1 MESVVASS
9 RFARELRRELP
20 DWIARGWVT
29 PAAAGELTAR
39 YPERSR
45 RFGATVVL
53 PVLGAALVLGGLIL
67 VLAHNWEELSRPFRA
82 ALALL
87 PLAGTVWLGART
99 LARGGPAA
107 AREAVAVANSLA
119 VAAAISLVAQTYQ
132 ISGDTPRFLL
142 TWAALTLPGALLLR
156 SAVAAALYTALAVA
170 WGFAQRDVALAA
182 GGLAGLLL
190 GTVAWTVVEVRVR
203 RRSLPV
209 LGMVYLLGGL
219 WLVPAALRGVAGA
232 WILPGY
238 LAWAALWTALSGP
251 RPVAPASAAT
261 RFPAVIGIGAVGVLL
276 SFRPAWRS
284 LGGHWWSATRTSW
297 ETGAGIA
304 WFCVLW
310 ALAAVA
316 AVAAWRTADGVR
328 RAWLVAPFVLGF
340 LWLGHAAGLD
350 LLWGV
355 VAANVLL
362 VGLGLV
368 TFLDGWRSHDGF
380 RLNFGWLL
388 LGALMLVRFF
398 DQDLSYLVRGVAF
411 VALGVSFL
419 VLNRVL
425 VRRRAA
431 VTGGRE
437 GGS

>member
-1 MESVVASS
+1 MASS
-9 RFARELRRELP
+9 RFARELHRELP

-29 PAAAGELTAR
+29 SAAAGELTAR
-39 YPERSR
+39 YPERPR
-45 RFGATVVL
+45 RFGATAVL

-67 VLAHNWEELSRPFRA
+67 VLAHNWEELSRPLRA

-107 AREAVAVANSLA
+107 TREGVAVANSLA

-142 TWAALTLPGALLLR
+142 TWAALALPGAFLLR
-156 SAVAAALYTALAVA
+156 SAVGIALYTALAVA

-190 GTVAWTVVEVRVR
+190 GTVAWTVVEVRGR
-203 RRSLPV
+203 QRSLPV
-209 LGMVYLLGGL
+209 LGMAYLLGGL
-219 WLVPAALRGVAGA
+219 WLVPAALRGLGGAG
-232 WILPGY
+232 ILPGY

-261 RFPAVIGIGAVGVLL
+261 RFPAAIGVGAIGVLL
-276 SFRPAWRS
+276 SFRWSWRALS
-284 LGGHWWSATRTSW
+284 GQWWHGSRTPLES
-297 ETGAGIA
+297 GAGLA

-316 AVAAWRTADGVR
+316 AVAAWRQADGVR
-328 RAWLVAPFVLGF
+328 RAWLGAPFVLAF

-350 LLWGV
+350 SAWGV
-355 VAANVLL
+355 VAANLL
-362 VGLGLV
+362 GAGLGLV

-388 LGALMLVRFF
+388 LGALLLVRFF

-411 VALGVSFL
+411 VLLGASFL

-425 VRRRAA
+425 ARRRTAA
-431 VTGGRE
+431 NGGE
-437 GGS
+437 GGA